1 MKRSVARIVADRD
14 RMVFPAVDSRRPDVD
29 FPANEPRVGIVVG
42 DFEGR
47 DLPPANDRGPRI
59 FGEQERTSEY
69 DQNPSEIRVRRYP
82 VLCDILKLSEAVQ
95 PLGERGRLQ
104 VHQRENGRYPAQ
116 DPLAEGPCQ
125 PGKKN
130 ERDGDRLQR
139 PHCPET
145 PAGPPPG
152 GSSRIPDQIRK
163 PNASTTIRP
172 TLANSITTSLRS
184 RETSGLCTPMVH
196 L

>member
-14 RMVFPAVDSRRPDVD
+14 GMVFPAVDSRWSNVD
-29 FPANEPRVGIVVG
+29 FPANEPRVGIVVS

-47 DLPPANDRGPRI
+47 DLPPANDRRPRI

-69 DQNPSEIRVRRYP
+69 DQDPSEIRVRRYP
-82 VLCDILKLSEAVQ
+82 VLCDVLKLSEAVQ
-95 PLGERGRLQ
+95 PLRERGRLQ
-104 VHQRENGRYPAQ
+104 VHQCQNSRYRAQ
-116 DPLAEGPCQ
+116 DPLAEGPYQSC
-125 PGKKN
+125 KKN
-130 ERDGDRLQR
+130 ERDRDRLQCT
-139 PHCPET
+139 HCSES

-152 GSSRIPDQIRK
+152 GSSRIPDQIRN

-172 TLANSITTSLRS
+172 MLANSITTSLRS